1 MSKLLFT
8 AVGLRGVPM
17 GVPDVLPGLSTG
29 QIDSFFAS
37 PLSALALQWSTHAK
51 YVTSMIMSQASGA
64 SILSKKVFDTL
75 TPEDQKVVME
85 EAAALETKL
94 LKQIREDNDKALK
107 AMKDRGL
114 EVVPTP
120 ADVEKELRGKGE
132 SVAEAEGKKY
142 PGDFQT
148 QVRGLV
154 DAYRKKHP
162 MN

>member
-1 MSKLLFT
+1 
-8 AVGLRGVPM
+8 M

-29 QIDSFFAS
+29 QIDAFFAS

-64 SILSKKVFDTL
+64 SILSKKAFDSL

-85 EAAALETKL
+85 EAANLETKL
-94 LKQIREDNDKALK
+94 LKQIRDDNDIALK
-107 AMKDRGL
+107 AMQKNGL
-114 EVVPTP
+114 QVVPTP
-120 ADVEKELRGKGE
+120 VEVEKEMRAKGE
-132 SVAEAEGKKY
+132 GVAESEGKKY
-142 PGDFQT
+142 PGDFQA